1 MRFEAHLAWR
11 VLVLFV
17 ATSNFAD
24 GHDSSSQD
32 VAVYSYRGGPSPV
45 SVAEQCYSIRRQLH
59 ARWSGDRALQPWKPR
74 CRIVVHATRAGY
86 LNAVGRGAAQTS
98 GSSLIRFDGSR
109 IVERRI
115 DLLADGG
122 GELPALAHELTHV
135 VLADR
140 FGGRQPPHWADEGI
154 ALLSDSAEK
163 QALHRR
169 DCQLALR
176 SGRALRLAE
185 IVRLERFTSGEEAAA
200 FYGQSLSLVD
210 FLVRQAGPARFLA
223 FVETGM
229 DNGYD
234 RALRQCYDID
244 GLGALECQ
252 WHEAATHY
260 SANAT
265 LLCQTQP
272 SSLRP
277 STSTLDPSQP
287 SITLVTLN
295 FVPSPITP
303 TVFAPFMSFTPSPF
317 TITVSPAWIRVGSYE
332 KRR

>member
-1 MRFEAHLAWR
+1 MRFQQRISWY
-11 VLVLFV
+11 VSGLFV
-17 ATSNFAD
+17 VTSAFAIGDD
-24 GHDSSSQD
+24 GGSRDF
-32 VAVYSYRGGPSPV
+32 VVCSYRGGPSPGT
-45 SVAEQCYSIRRQLH
+45 VAERCCSTRRQLH
-59 ARWSGDRALQPWKPR
+59 ARWLSDRAIQPWKPR

-122 GELPALAHELTHV
+122 GDLPALAHELTHV

-169 DCQLALR
+169 DCQLALHR
-176 SGRALRLAE
+176 ETALRLAE

-210 FLVRQAGPARFLA
+210 FLVRQAGPARFLT

-234 RALRQCYDID
+234 RALRQYYDID
-244 GLGALECQ
+244 GLADLERQ
-252 WHEAATHY
+252 WQGAATHY

-265 LLCQTQP
+265 LSCQTQP
-272 SSLRP
+272 ASLRP
-277 STSTLDPSQP
+277 STSTLEPSQP

-303 TVFAPFMSFTPSPF
+303 TVLAPFMSFTPSPF
-317 TITVSPAWIRVGSYE
+317 TITLSPAWMRVGWYE